1 MFEHAVYSV
10 ISPEGCASILWRTA
24 EKASEAATAMQV
36 TAADLLRLGV
46 IDGIVEEPI
55 GGAHRDPIKAI
66 KSLSVAINE
75 ELDQLSVQ
83 SPVQLRTGR
92 QDKFLTMGR
101 SEEHTSELQSLMRIS
116 YAVFCLKKK
125 KKNK

>member
-1 MFEHAVYSV
+1 MR
-10 ISPEGCASILWRTA
+10 ISDWSSDVCSSDLSATATTWR
-24 EKASEAATAMQV
+24 SEAATAMQV

-83 SPVQLRTGR
+83 SPVQIGR
-92 QDKFLTMGR
+92 ASCRERVCQ
-101 SEEHTSELQSLMRIS
+101 
-116 YAVFCLKKK
+116 YV
-125 KKNK
+125 